1 MERPSYQPNR
11 GSDWRSFG
19 SAGWFMLHISVY
31 ALACALWLVLAAV
44 AGAALGAFDG
54 GILDGIVLGLGPV
67 LGFGFVPA
75 LVSLAVVRVLVRRVR
90 PTRQRAAAVAGMV
103 ATHLLAFLL
112 LVGGWSGGLTRDPVE
127 LVLGSIVISVP
138 ALVVGLVVALPQRE
152 TPP

>member
-54 GILDGIVLGLGPV
+54 GILDGIV